1 MITTTSNDEWIAPG
15 PGAWRAETGHSVGA
29 MTPMA
34 QHLFG
39 TAQPVAIR
47 QVFAD
52 WGVPRHDEIQR
63 HRQSRPL
70 LRFGLVDRMNLWV
83 FPLLLGSGRKEFANG
98 TGPRHHI
105 ASHRIGHLPERHA
118 QPRLRDVAPT
128 APDWR
133 ASPID

>member
-1 MITTTSNDEWIAPG
+1 
-15 PGAWRAETGHSVGA
+15 

-70 LRFGLVDRMNLWV
+70 LRTLNLAY
-83 FPLLLGSGRKEFANG
+83 E
-98 TGPRHHI
+98 I
-105 ASHRIGHLPERHA
+105 AS
-118 QPRLRDVAPT
+118 VPT
-128 APDWR
+128 YGNLADEM
-133 ASPID
+133 